1 MDGQALQPKA
11 GSDIGKVICS
21 QEARHQNGGL
31 LSRHGEL
38 IWRGALESASVGIE
52 CPWLLSARLELEFG
66 RVLLVGFR

>member
-31 LSRHGEL
+31 LSRHREL

-52 CPWLLSARLELEFG
+52 SP
-66 RVLLVGFR
+66 